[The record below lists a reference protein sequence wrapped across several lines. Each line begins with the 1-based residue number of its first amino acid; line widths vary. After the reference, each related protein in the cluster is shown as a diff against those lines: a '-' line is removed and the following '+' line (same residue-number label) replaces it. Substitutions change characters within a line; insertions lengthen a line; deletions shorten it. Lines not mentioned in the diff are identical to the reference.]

1 MDDVCTAVRF
11 AMDQL
16 GVSTL
21 KDKQKEAIHNFVRG
35 HDCFVILPTGYG
47 KTLCYALL
55 PFVFDHLRKKTPQS
69 SIVVCVSPLVSL
81 MMDQV
86 SKYSSKGL
94 TTQFLG
100 EDRKTIL
107 SSVECWKVN
116 IMQLVF
122 ISPEA
127 LLRNKQWKQML
138 STSPYR
144 ENLVAL
150 VVDEAHCVETW

>member
-35 HDCFVILPTGYG
+35 HDCFVILPTRYG

-55 PFVFDHLRKKTPQS
+55 PFVFDHLRKKTPRS

-100 EDRKTIL
+100 EAQEDY
-107 SSVECWKVN
+107 SVISRVLEGEY
-116 IMQLVF
+116 QLVF

-127 LLRNKQWKQML
+127 LLR
-138 STSPYR
+138 
-144 ENLVAL
+144 
-150 VVDEAHCVETW
+150 

>member
-11 AMDQL
+11 AMNQL

-55 PFVFDHLRKKTPQS
+55 PLVFDHLRKRNTS
-69 SIVVCVSPLVSL
+69 VFYCIVCVSPLVSL

-86 SKYSSKGL
+86 
-94 TTQFLG
+94 
-100 EDRKTIL
+100 I
-107 SSVECWKVN
+107 
-116 IMQLVF
+116 
-122 ISPEA
+122 A
-127 LLRNKQWKQML
+127 
-138 STSPYR
+138 STHR
-144 ENLVAL
+144 RV
-150 VVDEAHCVETW
+150 